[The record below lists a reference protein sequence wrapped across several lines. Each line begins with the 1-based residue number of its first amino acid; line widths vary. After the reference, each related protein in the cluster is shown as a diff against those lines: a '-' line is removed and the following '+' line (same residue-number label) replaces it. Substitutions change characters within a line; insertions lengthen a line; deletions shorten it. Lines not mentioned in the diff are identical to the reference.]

1 MGQPGRVLMEFLLMK
16 FLKVFIA
23 FVFFGVVKILAH
35 YVEKLI
41 AIIRV
46 AVSRRDS

>member
-1 MGQPGRVLMEFLLMK
+1 MEFFLMK

-41 AIIRV
+41 SIIRV
-46 AVSRRDS
+46 AASKRDS